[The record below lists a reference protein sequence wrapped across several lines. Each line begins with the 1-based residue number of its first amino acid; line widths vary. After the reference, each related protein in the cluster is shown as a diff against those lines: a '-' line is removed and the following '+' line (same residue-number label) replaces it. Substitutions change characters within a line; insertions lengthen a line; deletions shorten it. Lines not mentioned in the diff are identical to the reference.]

1 VVAANGEAGAFGFLL
16 FRTNCTNNAEIGA
29 FAVGR
34 HGSVAN
40 EKDVVGTRGHV
51 WESAL
56 GKTADF
62 ISVGLDPFL
71 AIRAS
76 DEVFVFKGGS
86 SDGINDR
93 VGSMG
98 CSESWPLSELA
109 G

>member
-1 VVAANGEAGAFGFLL
+1 V
-16 FRTNCTNNAEIGA
+16 EIGG

-34 HGSVAN
+34 HSSVAN
-40 EKDVVGTRGHV
+40 KEDGVGTRGHV

-62 ISVGLDPFL
+62 IGVGLDPFL
-71 AIRAS
+71 AVRAS
-76 DEVFVFKGGS
+76 NEVFVFNGGS

-98 CSESWPLSELA
+98 CSE
-109 G
+109 